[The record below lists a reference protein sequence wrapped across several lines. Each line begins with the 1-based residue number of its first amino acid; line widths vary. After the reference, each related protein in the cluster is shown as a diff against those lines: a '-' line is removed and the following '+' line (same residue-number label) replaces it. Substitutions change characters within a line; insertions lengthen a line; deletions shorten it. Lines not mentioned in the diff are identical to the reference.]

1 MPYDGA
7 GFSPSMGY
15 QSDPAGLAALLRDCL
30 GAATTAAEWEAF
42 AAGAHGPIAMAVVR
56 GLRQFGATPTRELVD
71 DLVQD
76 TFVKLC
82 TDNLAVLR
90 RFRGGRPEALVAY
103 LKIVACNVARDH
115 ARAAVAEK
123 RGSGRVDA
131 PGDDVLAHAP
141 DPATER
147 NAADLAILLEQID
160 RRLASGTEVAARGRD
175 RSIFWLYY
183 RQGLTARAIAEL
195 PSIGLSQKGVESTIY
210 RLTRMV
216 RDMVEGDRVEKASS

>member
-1 MPYDGA
+1 
-7 GFSPSMGY
+7 MGY
-15 QSDPAGLAALLRDCL
+15 ESDPAGLAALLRNCL
-30 GAATTAAEWEAF
+30 GAGTTAAEWEAF
-42 AAGAHGPIAMAVVR
+42 AERAQGPIAMAVVR

-90 RFRGGRPEALVAY
+90 RFRGERPEALVAY

-141 DPATER
+141 DPASER
-147 NAADLAILLEQID
+147 NAADLKILLEQID

>member
-1 MPYDGA
+1 MSYE
-7 GFSPSMGY
+7 
-15 QSDPAGLAALLRDCL
+15 SDPAGLAALLRDCL
-30 GAATTAAEWEAF
+30 GAGTTAAKWEAF
-42 AAGAHGPIAMAVVR
+42 AERAQGPIAMAVIR
-56 GLRQFGATPTRELVD
+56 GLRQCGATPTRELVD

-82 TDNLAVLR
+82 MDNLAALR
-90 RFRGGRPEALVAY
+90 RFRGERPEALIAY

-115 ARAAVAEK
+115 ARAAIADK

-147 NAADLAILLEQID
+147 NAADLRVLLEEID
-160 RRLASGTEVAARGRD
+160 RRLARAPDAAARGRD

-195 PSIGLSQKGVESTIY
+195 PSIGLSQKGVERTIY
-210 RLTRMV
+210 RLPRLV
-216 RDMVEGDRVEKASS
+216 RELVEGDRVEKASS

>member
-1 MPYDGA
+1 MPYD
-7 GFSPSMGY
+7 P
-15 QSDPAGLAALLRDCL
+15 DPAGLAALLRDCL
-30 GAATTAAEWEAF
+30 GAGTTAAKWEAF
-42 AAGAHGPIAMAVVR
+42 AERAQSLIAVAVVR
-56 GLRQFGATPTRELVD
+56 GLRQCGATPTRELVD

-82 TDNLAVLR
+82 TDNLAALR
-90 RFRGGRPEALVAY
+90 RFRGERPEALIAY

-115 ARAAVAEK
+115 ARAAIAEK

-131 PGDDVLAHAP
+131 PGDEALAHAP

-147 NAADLAILLEQID
+147 NAADLRILLEQID
-160 RRLASGTEVAARGRD
+160 RRLASGPEGAARGRD

-195 PSIGLSQKGVESTIY
+195 PAIGLSQKGVESTIH
-210 RLTRMV
+210 RLRQMV
-216 RDMVEGDRVEKASS
+216 REMVEGDRVEKASS

>member
-1 MPYDGA
+1 
-7 GFSPSMGY
+7 MGY
-15 QSDPAGLAALLRDCL
+15 ESDPAGLAALLRDCL
-30 GAATTAAEWEAF
+30 GPASTAATWEAF
-42 AAGAHGPIAMAVVR
+42 AERAQGPIALAVMR
-56 GLRQFGATPTRELVD
+56 ALRQCGATPTRELVD

-82 TDNLAVLR
+82 TDNLAALR
-90 RFRGGRPEALVAY
+90 RFRGERPEALVAY
-103 LKIVACNVARDH
+103 LKIVACNIARDH
-115 ARAAVAEK
+115 ARAAVADK

-131 PGDDVLAHAP
+131 PGDDVIAHVA

-147 NAADLAILLEQID
+147 GAADLRILLAQID
-160 RRLASGTEVAARGRD
+160 RCLAGGADAAVRRRD

-216 RDMVEGDRVEKASS
+216 REMVEGERVEKASS